1 MFIIFDKIQSLMKK
15 LILLS
20 AILCSVLFFAQ
31 QNFSSNNVKRDS
43 DNYQSYFTMN
53 DASFKNNEAD
63 LEVSK
68 YYFDIRKYIKSKK
81 ELLSSED
88 YQTLM
93 KQNEKDF
100 TTINKAVYGMSARLF
115 LEKYGEE
122 LEQYKKKIYEQVDLL
137 AKK

>member
-1 MFIIFDKIQSLMKK
+1 MKK
-15 LILLS
+15 LVLLS
-20 AILCSVLFFAQ
+20 AMFVSVLSFAQ
-31 QNFSSNNVKRDS
+31 QNASNNVKRES
-43 DNYQSYFTMN
+43 DNYQTYFTVN
-53 DASFKNNEAD
+53 DNLFRNSEAD
-63 LEVSK
+63 LEISK

-81 ELLSSED
+81 AELSSED

>member
-1 MFIIFDKIQSLMKK
+1 MFIIFDKIQKIMKK
-15 LILLS
+15 LVLLS
-20 AILCSVLFFAQ
+20 AMFVSVLSFAQ
-31 QNFSSNNVKRDS
+31 QNSSNNVKRDS

-63 LEVSK
+63 LEISK

-81 ELLSSED
+81 AELSSED

-115 LEKYGEE
+115 LEKYSEE
-122 LEQYKKKIYEQVDLL
+122 LKQYKKRIYEQVDLL

>member
-1 MFIIFDKIQSLMKK
+1 MKK

-20 AILCSVLFFAQ
+20 ATMFSVLSFAQ
-31 QNFSSNNVKRDS
+31 QNASNNVKRES
-43 DNYQSYFTMN
+43 DNYQTYFTVN
-53 DASFKNNEAD
+53 DNLFRNSEAD
-63 LEVSK
+63 LEISK

-81 ELLSSED
+81 AQLSSDD

-100 TTINKAVYGMSARLF
+100 TTINKAVYGMTARLF

>member
-1 MFIIFDKIQSLMKK
+1 MKK

-20 AILCSVLFFAQ
+20 ATLFSVLSFAQ
-31 QNFSSNNVKRDS
+31 QNSSSNNVKRES
-43 DNYQSYFTMN
+43 DNYQTYFTVN
-53 DASFKNNEAD
+53 DNLFRNSEAD
-63 LEVSK
+63 LEISK

-81 ELLSSED
+81 AQLSSDD

-100 TTINKAVYGMSARLF
+100 TTINKAVYGMSAQLF
-115 LEKYGEE
+115 LEKYSEE
-122 LEQYKKKIYEQVDLL
+122 LKQYKKRIYEQVDLL

>member
-1 MFIIFDKIQSLMKK
+1 MKK
-15 LILLS
+15 LILFS
-20 AILCSVLFFAQ
+20 ATMFSVLSFAQ
-31 QNFSSNNVKRDS
+31 QNVSNNVKRES
-43 DNYQSYFTMN
+43 DNYQTYFTVN
-53 DASFKNNEAD
+53 DNLFRNSEAD
-63 LEVSK
+63 LEISK

-81 ELLSSED
+81 AELSSED

>member
-20 AILCSVLFFAQ
+20 AILFSALSFAQ
-31 QNFSSNNVKRDS
+31 QNSSNNVKRDS

-53 DASFKNNEAD
+53 DVSVKNNEAD
-63 LEVSK
+63 LEISK

-81 ELLSSED
+81 AQLSSDD

-100 TTINKAVYGMSARLF
+100 TTINKAVYGMTARLF

>member
-1 MFIIFDKIQSLMKK
+1 MKK
-15 LILLS
+15 LILFS
-20 AILCSVLFFAQ
+20 ATMFSVLSFAQ
-31 QNFSSNNVKRDS
+31 QNASNNVKRES
-43 DNYQSYFTMN
+43 DNYQTYFTVN
-53 DASFKNNEAD
+53 DNLFRNSEAD
-63 LEVSK
+63 LEISK

-81 ELLSSED
+81 AELSSED

-93 KQNEKDF
+93 KKNEKDF

>member
-1 MFIIFDKIQSLMKK
+1 MKK
-15 LILLS
+15 LILFS
-20 AILCSVLFFAQ
+20 ATMFSVLSFAQ
-31 QNFSSNNVKRDS
+31 QNVSNNVKRES
-43 DNYQSYFTMN
+43 DNYQTYFTVN
-53 DASFKNNEAD
+53 DNLFRNSEAD
-63 LEVSK
+63 LEISK

-81 ELLSSED
+81 AQLSSED

>member
-1 MFIIFDKIQSLMKK
+1 MKK

-20 AILCSVLFFAQ
+20 ATMFSVLSFAQ
-31 QNFSSNNVKRDS
+31 QNSSNNVKRDS

-63 LEVSK
+63 LEISK

>member
-1 MFIIFDKIQSLMKK
+1 MKK

-20 AILCSVLFFAQ
+20 ATMFCVLSFAQ
-31 QNFSSNNVKRDS
+31 QNTSNNVKRES
-43 DNYQSYFTMN
+43 DNYQTYFTVN
-53 DASFKNNEAD
+53 DNLFRNSEAD
-63 LEVSK
+63 LEISK

-81 ELLSSED
+81 AELSSED

-100 TTINKAVYGMSARLF
+100 TTINKAVYGMSTRLF

>member
-1 MFIIFDKIQSLMKK
+1 MKK

-20 AILCSVLFFAQ
+20 AIMFSVLSFAQ
-31 QNFSSNNVKRDS
+31 QNASNNVKRES
-43 DNYQSYFTMN
+43 DNYQTYFTVN
-53 DASFKNNEAD
+53 DNLFRNSEAD
-63 LEVSK
+63 LEISK

-81 ELLSSED
+81 AELSSED

-100 TTINKAVYGMSARLF
+100 TTINKAVYGMSAQLF
-115 LEKYGEE
+115 LEKYSEE
-122 LEQYKKKIYEQVDLL
+122 LKQYKKRIYEQVDLL

>member
-1 MFIIFDKIQSLMKK
+1 MKK

-20 AILCSVLFFAQ
+20 ATMFSVLSFAQ
-31 QNFSSNNVKRDS
+31 QNTSNNVKRES
-43 DNYQSYFTMN
+43 DNYQTYFTVN
-53 DASFKNNEAD
+53 DNLFRNSEAD
-63 LEVSK
+63 LEISK

-81 ELLSSED
+81 AELSSDD

>member
-1 MFIIFDKIQSLMKK
+1 MFIIFDKIQKIMKK
-15 LILLS
+15 LVLLS
-20 AILCSVLFFAQ
+20 AMFVSVLSFAQ
-31 QNFSSNNVKRDS
+31 QNTSNNVKRDS

-63 LEVSK
+63 LEISK

-81 ELLSSED
+81 AELSSED

>member
-1 MFIIFDKIQSLMKK
+1 MKK
-15 LILLS
+15 LILFSATMFCVLS
-20 AILCSVLFFAQ
+20 FAQ
-31 QNFSSNNVKRDS
+31 QNTSNNVKRES
-43 DNYQSYFTMN
+43 DNYQTYFTVN
-53 DASFKNNEAD
+53 DNLFRNSEAD
-63 LEVSK
+63 LEISK
-68 YYFDIRKYIKSKK
+68 YYFDIRKCIKSKK
-81 ELLSSED
+81 AQLSSDD

>member
-1 MFIIFDKIQSLMKK
+1 MKK
-15 LILLS
+15 LILFS
-20 AILCSVLFFAQ
+20 ATMFSVLSFAQ
-31 QNFSSNNVKRDS
+31 QNASNNVKRES
-43 DNYQSYFTMN
+43 DNYQTYFTVN
-53 DASFKNNEAD
+53 DNLFRNSEAD
-63 LEVSK
+63 LEISK

-81 ELLSSED
+81 AQLSSDD

-100 TTINKAVYGMSARLF
+100 TTINKAVYGMSARIF

>member
-1 MFIIFDKIQSLMKK
+1 MKK
-15 LILLS
+15 LVLLS
-20 AILCSVLFFAQ
+20 AMFVSVLSFAQ
-31 QNFSSNNVKRDS
+31 QNSSNNVKRDS

-53 DASFKNNEAD
+53 DVSVKNNEAD
-63 LEVSK
+63 LEISK

>member
-20 AILCSVLFFAQ
+20 AILFSALSFAQ
-31 QNFSSNNVKRDS
+31 QNSSNNVKRDS

-53 DASFKNNEAD
+53 DVSVKNNEAD
-63 LEVSK
+63 LEISK
-68 YYFDIRKYIKSKK
+68 YYFDIRKYVKSKK
-81 ELLSSED
+81 AELSSED

-100 TTINKAVYGMSARLF
+100 TTINKAVYGMSAQLF

>member
-1 MFIIFDKIQSLMKK
+1 MKK
-15 LILLS
+15 LILFS
-20 AILCSVLFFAQ
+20 ATMFSVLSFAQ
-31 QNFSSNNVKRDS
+31 QNASNNVKRES
-43 DNYQSYFTMN
+43 DNYQTYFTVN
-53 DASFKNNEAD
+53 DNLFRNSEAD
-63 LEVSK
+63 LEISK

-81 ELLSSED
+81 AQLSSED

-100 TTINKAVYGMSARLF
+100 TTINKAVYGMSTRLF

>member
-1 MFIIFDKIQSLMKK
+1 MKK

-20 AILCSVLFFAQ
+20 ATMFSVLSFAQ
-31 QNFSSNNVKRDS
+31 QNVSNNVKRES
-43 DNYQSYFTMN
+43 DNYQTYFTVN
-53 DASFKNNEAD
+53 DNLFRNSEAD
-63 LEVSK
+63 LEISK

-81 ELLSSED
+81 AELSSED

>member
-1 MFIIFDKIQSLMKK
+1 MKK
-15 LILLS
+15 LILFSATMFCVLS
-20 AILCSVLFFAQ
+20 FAQ
-31 QNFSSNNVKRDS
+31 QNTSNNVKRES
-43 DNYQSYFTMN
+43 DNYQTYFTVN
-53 DASFKNNEAD
+53 DNLFRNSEAD
-63 LEVSK
+63 LEISK

-81 ELLSSED
+81 AQLSSDD

>member
-1 MFIIFDKIQSLMKK
+1 MKK

-20 AILCSVLFFAQ
+20 AILFSALSFAQ
-31 QNFSSNNVKRDS
+31 QNASNNVKRES
-43 DNYQSYFTMN
+43 DNYQTYFTVN
-53 DASFKNNEAD
+53 DNLFRNSEAD
-63 LEVSK
+63 LEISK

-81 ELLSSED
+81 AQLSSDD

-100 TTINKAVYGMSARLF
+100 TTINKAVYGMTARLF

>member
-1 MFIIFDKIQSLMKK
+1 MFIIFDKIKKIMKK
-15 LILLS
+15 LVLLS
-20 AILCSVLFFAQ
+20 AMFVSVLSFAQ
-31 QNFSSNNVKRDS
+31 QNSSNNVKRDS

-63 LEVSK
+63 LEISK

-81 ELLSSED
+81 AELSSED

>member
-1 MFIIFDKIQSLMKK
+1 MKK

-20 AILCSVLFFAQ
+20 AILFSALSFAQ
-31 QNFSSNNVKRDS
+31 QNTSNNVKRES
-43 DNYQSYFTMN
+43 DNYQTYFTVN
-53 DASFKNNEAD
+53 DNLFRNSEAD
-63 LEVSK
+63 LEISK

-81 ELLSSED
+81 AELSSED

>member
-1 MFIIFDKIQSLMKK
+1 MKK

-20 AILCSVLFFAQ
+20 AILFSALSFAQ
-31 QNFSSNNVKRDS
+31 QNSSNNVKRES
-43 DNYQSYFTMN
+43 DNYQTYFTVN
-53 DASFKNNEAD
+53 DNLFRNSEAD
-63 LEVSK
+63 LEISK

-81 ELLSSED
+81 AELSSED

>member
-1 MFIIFDKIQSLMKK
+1 MKK
-15 LILLS
+15 LILFS
-20 AILCSVLFFAQ
+20 ATMFSVLSFAQ
-31 QNFSSNNVKRDS
+31 QNISNNVKRES
-43 DNYQSYFTMN
+43 DNYQTYFTVN
-53 DASFKNNEAD
+53 DNLFRNSEAD
-63 LEVSK
+63 LEISK

-81 ELLSSED
+81 AQLSSDD

>member
-1 MFIIFDKIQSLMKK
+1 MKK

-20 AILCSVLFFAQ
+20 ATMFCVLSFAQ
-31 QNFSSNNVKRDS
+31 QNTSNNVKRES
-43 DNYQSYFTMN
+43 DNYQTYFTVN
-53 DASFKNNEAD
+53 DNLFRNSEAD
-63 LEVSK
+63 LEISK

-81 ELLSSED
+81 AQLSSDD

>member
-1 MFIIFDKIQSLMKK
+1 MKK

-20 AILCSVLFFAQ
+20 ATMFSVLSFAQ
-31 QNFSSNNVKRDS
+31 QNASNNVKRES
-43 DNYQSYFTMN
+43 DNYQTYFTVN
-53 DASFKNNEAD
+53 DNLFRNSEAD
-63 LEVSK
+63 LEISK

-81 ELLSSED
+81 AELSSED

-115 LEKYGEE
+115 LEKYSEE
-122 LEQYKKKIYEQVDLL
+122 LKQYKKRIYEQVDLL

>member
-1 MFIIFDKIQSLMKK
+1 MKK
-15 LILLS
+15 LILFS
-20 AILCSVLFFAQ
+20 ATMFSVLSFAQ
-31 QNFSSNNVKRDS
+31 QNASNNVKRES
-43 DNYQSYFTMN
+43 DNYQTYFTVN
-53 DASFKNNEAD
+53 DNLFRNSEAD
-63 LEVSK
+63 LEISK

-81 ELLSSED
+81 AQLSSED

>member
-1 MFIIFDKIQSLMKK
+1 MKK

-20 AILCSVLFFAQ
+20 ATMFSVLSFAQ
-31 QNFSSNNVKRDS
+31 QNASNNVKRES
-43 DNYQSYFTMN
+43 DNYQTYFTVN
-53 DASFKNNEAD
+53 DNLFRNSEAD
-63 LEVSK
+63 LEISK

-81 ELLSSED
+81 AELSSED

-115 LEKYGEE
+115 LEKYSEE
-122 LEQYKKKIYEQVDLL
+122 LEQYKKRIYEQVDLL

>member
-1 MFIIFDKIQSLMKK
+1 MKK

-20 AILCSVLFFAQ
+20 ATMFSVLSFAQ
-31 QNFSSNNVKRDS
+31 QNASNNVKRES
-43 DNYQSYFTMN
+43 DNYQTYFTVN
-53 DASFKNNEAD
+53 DNLFRNSEAD
-63 LEVSK
+63 LEISK

-81 ELLSSED
+81 AQLSSDD

-100 TTINKAVYGMSARLF
+100 TTINKAVYGISAQLF
-115 LEKYGEE
+115 LEKYSEE
-122 LEQYKKKIYEQVDLL
+122 LKQYKKRIYEQVDLL

>member
-1 MFIIFDKIQSLMKK
+1 MKK

-20 AILCSVLFFAQ
+20 AILFSALSFAQ
-31 QNFSSNNVKRDS
+31 QNSSNNVKRDS

-53 DASFKNNEAD
+53 DVSVKNNEAD
-63 LEVSK
+63 LEISK

-81 ELLSSED
+81 AELSSED

-93 KQNEKDF
+93 KKNEKDF
-100 TTINKAVYGMSARLF
+100 TTINKAVYGMSAQLF
-115 LEKYGEE
+115 LEKYGKE
-122 LEQYKKKIYEQVDLL
+122 LEQYKKKIYEQIDLL

>member
-1 MFIIFDKIQSLMKK
+1 MKK
-15 LILLS
+15 LILFS
-20 AILCSVLFFAQ
+20 ATMFSVLSFAQ
-31 QNFSSNNVKRDS
+31 QNASNNVKRES
-43 DNYQSYFTMN
+43 DNYQTYFTVN
-53 DASFKNNEAD
+53 DNLFRNSEAD
-63 LEVSK
+63 LEISK

-81 ELLSSED
+81 SELSSED

-100 TTINKAVYGMSARLF
+100 TTINKAVYGMTARLF

>member
-1 MFIIFDKIQSLMKK
+1 MKK

-20 AILCSVLFFAQ
+20 AMLVSVLSFAQ
-31 QNFSSNNVKRDS
+31 QNASNNVKRES
-43 DNYQSYFTMN
+43 DNYQTYFTVN
-53 DASFKNNEAD
+53 DNLFRNSEAD
-63 LEVSK
+63 LEISK

-81 ELLSSED
+81 AQLSSDD

-100 TTINKAVYGMSARLF
+100 TTINKAVYGMTARLF

>member
-1 MFIIFDKIQSLMKK
+1 MKK
-15 LILLS
+15 LILFS
-20 AILCSVLFFAQ
+20 ATMFSVLSFAQ
-31 QNFSSNNVKRDS
+31 QNASNNVKRES
-43 DNYQSYFTMN
+43 DNYQTYFTVN
-53 DASFKNNEAD
+53 DNLFRNSEAD
-63 LEVSK
+63 LEISK

-81 ELLSSED
+81 AQLSSDD

-115 LEKYGEE
+115 LEKYSEE
-122 LEQYKKKIYEQVDLL
+122 LKQYKKRIYEQVDLL

>member
-1 MFIIFDKIQSLMKK
+1 MKK
-15 LILLS
+15 LILFS
-20 AILCSVLFFAQ
+20 ATMFSVLSFAQ
-31 QNFSSNNVKRDS
+31 QNVSNNVKRES
-43 DNYQSYFTMN
+43 DNYQTYFTVN
-53 DASFKNNEAD
+53 DNLFRNSEAD
-63 LEVSK
+63 LEISK

-81 ELLSSED
+81 AQLSSDD